1 MVLSGINIR
10 SGLEL
15 EVPVS
20 DIFNVNVAPDGNI
33 LAKQFCLS
41 EGDERKK
48 LTKKISAL
56 LEKEQ
61 ILTYTDLKIPEKI
74 NDSLTCYM
82 FDSYF
87 VFEDEYGTGRIVTE
101 KNVELLFVNSEMLEL
116 EEFCANMMAAQAFT
130 GNFDKPQFNHHF
142 MGVGKLEFE
151 DYIPMHNMVAHT
163 NLNLINFYVF
173 HKKVLSSIGY
183 FVCGLYENDLKDQKK
198 YLTEQEYKSLMSL
211 AKRQKRNVMNAFK
224 KATDSE
230 LDGLF

>member
-48 LTKKISAL
+48 LTKEISAL

>member
-15 EVPVS
+15 EVPVA
-20 DIFNVNVAPDGNI
+20 DIFNVNIAPDGNI

-41 EGDERKK
+41 EGGDRKK
-48 LTKKISAL
+48 LTKEISESL
-56 LEKEQ
+56 RKEQ

-74 NDSLTCYM
+74 NESLTCYI

-87 VFEDEYGTGRIVTE
+87 VFEDEFGTGKIVSE
-101 KNVELLFVNSEMLEL
+101 RNVELLFINSELLDLEG
-116 EEFCANMMAAQAFT
+116 FCANIMAAQAFT
-130 GNFDKPQFNHHF
+130 GNFEKPQFNHHF
-142 MGVGKLEFE
+142 MGVGKFEFE
-151 DYIPMHNMVAHT
+151 EYVPMHNIVAHT

-183 FVCGLYENDLKDQKK
+183 FVCGLYENDVKDQKK
-198 YLTEQEYKSLMSL
+198 YLTDQEYKNLMSF